1 MRQRATSL
9 RVAGL
14 CAALGLLSACSTT
27 FDSEK
32 VNYKSSA
39 SVKPVTLDVPPDL
52 SQLARETRYAVPG
65 GSVSATSLEATQKT
79 QGSMVSPN
87 TVGDVKMERSG
98 AQRWLSVQRPADKVW
113 PLVKDF
119 WIENGFTYTLEQQN
133 LGMLETEWA
142 ENRAK
147 LPQDFIRK
155 ALGKVIDA
163 LYSTGERDKFK
174 TRIESL
180 NDNQTE
186 IFISHRGMVEVY
198 NNSDK
203 TSTTWQ
209 PRPSDS
215 ALENEFLRRLMIRLG
230 SSVEQA
236 NKALANEVVQPL
248 AVLTTAAGKPLIELS
263 ASFDVAWR
271 RVGVA
276 LDRTGFTVEDRDRR
290 QGLYFVRY
298 VDKPDEKKDSGF
310 FSRLFSSSAT
320 AATPVRY
327 RVRLSDAGNSTRISV
342 LNAAGEE
349 DSSPVAQ
356 RIAQL
361 LVDDL
366 K

>member
-1 MRQRATSL
+1 
-9 RVAGL
+9 
-14 CAALGLLSACSTT
+14 
-27 FDSEK
+27 
-32 VNYKSSA
+32 
-39 SVKPVTLDVPPDL
+39 
-52 SQLARETRYAVPG
+52 
-65 GSVSATSLEATQKT
+65 
-79 QGSMVSPN
+79 
-87 TVGDVKMERSG
+87 
-98 AQRWLSVQRPADKVW
+98 
-113 PLVKDF
+113 VKDF

-147 LPQDFIRK
+147 LPQSFIRK

-163 LYSTGERDKFK
+163 LSSTGERDKFK

-198 NNSDK
+198 NNNDK
-203 TSTTWQ
+203 TTTTWQ

-215 ALENEFLRRLMIRLG
+215 TLETEFLKRLMVRLG
-230 SSVEQA
+230 STAEQA
-236 NKALANEVVQPL
+236 SQAFANDAAQPL
-248 AVLTTAAGKPLIELS
+248 AVLTTVGGKPQIEF
-263 ASFDVAWR
+263 ATSFDVAWR

-276 LDRTGFTVEDRDRR
+276 LDRTGFTVEDRDRK

-310 FSRLFSSSAT
+310 FSRLFSSSAGP
-320 AATPVRY
+320 AAPVRY
-327 RVRLSDAGNSTRISV
+327 RVRLNEAGNNTRISV

-349 DSSPVAQ
+349 DNSPVAQ